1 MTSAP
6 TAPSAPPSPLRI
18 YLHSTLLTSHTLHGP
33 AQEDYAQYSSYCTRR
48 LSRLRHNR
56 DVKKELLH
64 CRQYKGAYSTRDAT
78 NAPAA
83 GKGGK
88 HAYRPIDMT
97 NVPSPILASHVN
109 FFLEPLYCAERCW
122 ASSLHFKALASG
134 GGDGREGSG
143 NALGGRKKEVSP
155 GKLRAQSIK
164 RLRKAVKYATLLET
178 LTLSRY
184 AGPVGAEGEEDGE
197 ATKEGDGAAPP
208 VDEHTQMEAWAYASW
223 MRGNLALEQNQWQVA
238 YAEYQTAMTLCQK
251 LAISSNGSGGDG
263 KENQN
268 GQVEGNDGNSMQQL
282 EMFDF
287 FTTRAHSVIAPLL
300 KYCHYEL
307 KENGMSPD
315 EKISFLQESQH
326 SNTSS
331 NTANDPL
338 QSKLLSLK
346 TETLQNQATSGSNMS
361 QLIFRENTIVV
372 ETKELRMALLKIQ
385 DLKEDW
391 EAVAAKQTHGNAGKN
406 DSKLM
411 ALLSG
416 YDDAMSLANKELK
429 QLAALKS
436 GPAVNAKKF
445 QLVNILGY
453 VKYQKLKLL
462 MARNEGLVN
471 GILKGRSTS
480 SGKGD
485 NGKKKTKKELTLKQ
499 LEEVAHLYDALL
511 QDARAVASL
520 PGGGSLEDFDPSE
533 NGSTAV
539 VEDEFLLEANAN
551 ILRLRALRCYYLGR
565 MHSSPLVHKYPEAVA
580 LLDQAESLA
589 SEALE
594 EIAACDKMEGGD
606 EMLEHL
612 EKVVGEIK
620 GEKCRVVAV
629 SYLNKKASFSSSSSS
644 SQSASSLL
652 HRLHSYEVPSNPTK
666 SIASVPPK
674 LEPMVCKPS
683 FFDVALNYISEYPV
697 EELESAM
704 EECLGKKDSGVAS
717 TGILGWFRRG

>member
-1 MTSAP
+1 MTTSP
-6 TAPSAPPSPLRI
+6 TTPPSPPPPPLRI
-18 YLHSTLLTSHTLHGP
+18 HLHSILLASHTLHGP

-48 LSRLRHNR
+48 LSRLRHHR

-64 CRQYKGAYSTRDAT
+64 CRLYKGAHSTRAT
-78 NAPAA
+78 TTSAPV

-88 HAYRPIDMT
+88 HAYRPIDLT

-122 ASSLHFKALASG
+122 ASSLHFKSLIGGSVGGAS
-134 GGDGREGSG
+134 EKEPLG
-143 NALGGRKKEVSP
+143 NAKKEPSP
-155 GKLRAQSIK
+155 GKLRAQSLK
-164 RLRKAVKYATLLET
+164 RLRKAVKYATLLEA
-178 LTLSRY
+178 LTSSRR
-184 AGPVGAEGEEDGE
+184 AGPVGAEGDDEGG
-197 ATKEGDGAAPP
+197 ATTEGVAAAPP
-208 VDEHTQMEAWAYASW
+208 VDERTRMEARAYASW
-223 MRGNLALEQNQWQVA
+223 MRGNLALEQNQWHMA
-238 YAEYQTAMTLCQK
+238 YAEYQTAMTMCQTGN
-251 LAISSNGSGGDG
+251 ASGGDG
-263 KENQN
+263 NDVENDQTT
-268 GQVEGNDGNSMQQL
+268 GTDGNDVEQL

-287 FTTRAHSVIAPLL
+287 FTTRAQNVIAPLL

-326 SNTSS
+326 STTST
-331 NTANDPL
+331 NNANDPL
-338 QSKLLSLK
+338 QSKLLTLK
-346 TETLQNQATSGSNMS
+346 TESLQNQASSGHNMS
-361 QLIFRENTIVV
+361 QLTFRENTIVV
-372 ETKELRMALLKIQ
+372 ETKELRMSLLKIR
-385 DLKEDW
+385 DLKEEW
-391 EAVAAKQTHGNAGKN
+391 EEVAKRTHGGIAAKN

-416 YDDAMSLANKELK
+416 CDDAVSMAKKELK

-453 VKYQKLKLL
+453 VQYQKLKLL
-462 MARNEGLVN
+462 MARNEGLVS
-471 GILKGRSTS
+471 GILKGKDAGG
-480 SGKGD
+480 GKGD
-485 NGKKKTKKELTLKQ
+485 GGKKKKKTNNELTLKQ

-520 PGGGSLEDFDPSE
+520 PGGGSPEDFDASE
-533 NGSTAV
+533 NGSTSV

-565 MHSSPLVHKYPEAVA
+565 MHASPLVHKYPEALA
-580 LLDQAESLA
+580 LLEQAESVA

-594 EIAACDKMEGGD
+594 EIAACDKMEEGE

-612 EKVVGEIK
+612 ETVVGEIK
-620 GEKCRVVAV
+620 GEKSRVVAV
-629 SYLNKKASFSSSSSS
+629 SYLSKTASLSSSSSS

-666 SIASVPPK
+666 SITSVPPK
-674 LEPMVCKPS
+674 LEPMACKPS
-683 FFDVALNYISEYPV
+683 FFDVALNYVSEYPV
-697 EELESAM
+697 EELEKAM
-704 EECLGKKDSGVAS
+704 EECLGKKDAGVAS